1 MATPDIAHKSEIP
14 VFTGMTAE
22 EYRRCTQGHQSGAG
36 VTSVI
41 QADHPGRT
49 SPLFTLSPLPAMHT
63 PDIIVIGGGPAGLLA
78 AGTAAGLGADVLLLE
93 KKDKPG
99 RKLAITGHGR
109 GNLSNTASRK
119 DFPAAFGQNGRFLNQ
134 AFSRFFTPELLTL
147 LTSLGLPTKV
157 EDRGRI
163 IPVCEDAGRVAGVLA
178 DWARSNG
185 VQIRTSCPVRSLTV
199 DNNRIMGVRDHKD
212 RLIPARAVILAC
224 GGASYPAT
232 GSTGDGYSLARE
244 VGHTVIPPL
253 PGLVP
258 LLTAG
263 QTAQAMQ
270 GVTMD
275 DARIMLR
282 VGGKKKGEA
291 RGGLLFTHFGVS
303 GPAILKLSREA
314 VPALAAKQECMLEID
329 FFPDRERTEMD
340 RSLQNALAKSGKQK
354 LGNLL
359 QQFLQPKCVAACLEQ
374 TGVDGNK
381 PGHQISGG
389 ERKKILLWTKEL
401 SLKPTGHRSMKE
413 AMVTLGGISLKEVAP
428 KTMQSRIVSGLF
440 FAGEVLDVDGET
452 GGFNLQAA
460 FSTGV
465 LAGTTAT
472 QLLGKPQKQ
481 EKLP

>member
-1 MATPDIAHKSEIP
+1 
-14 VFTGMTAE
+14 
-22 EYRRCTQGHQSGAG
+22 
-36 VTSVI
+36 
-41 QADHPGRT
+41 
-49 SPLFTLSPLPAMHT
+49 MHT
-63 PDIIVIGGGPAGLLA
+63 SDIIVIGGGPAGLLA
-78 AGTAAGLGADVLLLE
+78 AGTAAELGARVLLLE
-93 KKDKPG
+93 KKDRTG

-134 AFSRFFTPELLTL
+134 AFSRFFTPDLLDL
-147 LTSLGLPTKV
+147 LDSLGLPTKV

-163 IPVCEDAGRVAGVLA
+163 IPVCENASRVAEVLA
-178 DWARSNG
+178 EWACSKG
-185 VQIRTSCPVRSLTV
+185 VQIRTSCAVRGLEV

-232 GSTGDGYSLARE
+232 GSTGDGYSLARDI
-244 VGHTVIPPL
+244 GHTVIPPL

-258 LLTAG
+258 LNTAG
-263 QTAQAMQ
+263 PTAQAMQ

-275 DARIMLR
+275 DAGIMLR
-282 VGGKKKGEA
+282 VDGKKRGEA

-314 VPALAAKQECMLEID
+314 VPALAANQECTLEID
-329 FFPDRERTEMD
+329 FVPGRERSDMD
-340 RSLQNALAKSGKQK
+340 RSLQKALDKSGKQK

-374 TGVDGNK
+374 TGIDGNK
-381 PGHQISGG
+381 PGHQISGA
-389 ERKKILLWTKEL
+389 ERKKILFWTKEL
-401 SLKPTGHRSMKE
+401 PLKLTGHRSMQE
-413 AMVTLGGISLKEVAP
+413 AMVTLGGISLKEVVP
-428 KTMQSRIVSGLF
+428 KTLQSRIVRGVFL
-440 FAGEVLDVDGET
+440 AGEVLDVDGET

-465 LAGTTAT
+465 LAGTAAGHMI
-472 QLLGKPQKQ
+472 GKPQSQ